1 MPIAPPNSPL
11 LDLMYTPSQDVGE
24 TISREDMMEI
34 QREQEARLLGTFF
47 IQAIFLALSIML
59 YSAWEWSQFS
69 EPWESALFYGLMAFS
84 LQAALYFTY
93 RTMFEDSSNYRKEL
107 KRMKNK
113 QRKRMAQMSFEMRKM
128 QTETLLTQQMQ
139 QYQQQMALANADG
152 YIDNSEQAM
161 LTATTSSYSANGG
174 WRGKRPRPRENGEAI
189 GNRPIQ
195 GGAHS
200 SRSKVNFIP
209 RTYNQH
215 AHSGKLA
222 EPEPQP
228 RVEYRLA
235 SPRDSGM
242 RCQALTADKAQ
253 CKRYS
258 DEQFCWQHRPKQPRK
273 VSKVRSG
280 DMDKVLT
287 V

>member
-1 MPIAPPNSPL
+1 
-11 LDLMYTPSQDVGE
+11 
-24 TISREDMMEI
+24 
-34 QREQEARLLGTFF
+34 
-47 IQAIFLALSIML
+47 
-59 YSAWEWSQFS
+59 
-69 EPWESALFYGLMAFS
+69 
-84 LQAALYFTY
+84 
-93 RTMFEDSSNYRKEL
+93 
-107 KRMKNK
+107 
-113 QRKRMAQMSFEMRKM
+113 M

-161 LTATTSSYSANGG
+161 LTATTCSHSANGG

>member
-11 LDLMYTPSQDVGE
+11 LDLMYNQGSEIAD
-24 TISREDMMEI
+24 TISKEDMLEL

-47 IQAIFLALSIML
+47 VQAIFLSLAIML

-128 QTETLLTQQMQ
+128 QTETLLSQQMQ

-152 YIDNSEQAM
+152 FIDNSEQA
-161 LTATTSSYSANGG
+161 LLQQQLAAIQQTAGG
-174 WRGKRPRPRENGEAI
+174 M
-189 GNRPIQ
+189 GNSQ
-195 GGAHS
+195 DLE
-200 SRSKVNFIP
+200 
-209 RTYNQH
+209 
-215 AHSGKLA
+215 KLA
-222 EPEPQP
+222 RQLGIDQFKVGPIPLGP
-228 RVEYRLA
+228 RMTIAQAPISTMPVAQGSLNLDPTTDSSLESQVQETLA
-235 SPRDSGM
+235 
-242 RCQALTADKAQ
+242 
-253 CKRYS
+253 
-258 DEQFCWQHRPKQPRK
+258 
-273 VSKVRSG
+273 
-280 DMDKVLT
+280 
-287 V
+287 

>member
-11 LDLMYTPSQDVGE
+11 LDLMYNPNQEVGE
-24 TISREDMMEI
+24 TISREDMMEL

-47 IQAIFLALSIML
+47 VQAIFLSLAIML

-128 QTETLLTQQMQ
+128 QTETLLSQQMQ

-152 YIDNSEQAM
+152 FIDNSEQAM
-161 LTATTSSYSANGG
+161 LQQQLAAIQQTAGGMGNAQDLEKLARQLGIDQFKVGPIPLGPKLTLSQAPTATMPVA
-174 WRGKRPRPRENGEAI
+174 P
-189 GNRPIQ
+189 
-195 GGAHS
+195 
-200 SRSKVNFIP
+200 
-209 RTYNQH
+209 
-215 AHSGKLA
+215 GKLNLNPTHESSA
-222 EPEPQP
+222 ESQMQET
-228 RVEYRLA
+228 LA
-235 SPRDSGM
+235 
-242 RCQALTADKAQ
+242 
-253 CKRYS
+253 
-258 DEQFCWQHRPKQPRK
+258 
-273 VSKVRSG
+273 
-280 DMDKVLT
+280 
-287 V
+287 

>member
-128 QTETLLTQQMQ
+128 QTETLLGQQMQ

-161 LTATTSSYSANGG
+161 LQQQLAAIQQTAGG
-174 WRGKRPRPRENGEAI
+174 V
-189 GNRPIQ
+189 GNAQ
-195 GGAHS
+195 DLE
-200 SRSKVNFIP
+200 
-209 RTYNQH
+209 
-215 AHSGKLA
+215 KLA
-222 EPEPQP
+222 RQLGIDQFKVGPIPLGP
-228 RVEYRLA
+228 RLTLSQVPTNTMPVTPGRLNLDPNQESNTE
-235 SPRDSGM
+235 SPVRDTL
-242 RCQALTADKAQ
+242 A
-253 CKRYS
+253 
-258 DEQFCWQHRPKQPRK
+258 
-273 VSKVRSG
+273 
-280 DMDKVLT
+280 
-287 V
+287 

>member
-139 QYQQQMALANADG
+139 QYQQQMALANSDG
-152 YIDNSEQAM
+152 YIDQNEEAM
-161 LTATTSSYSANGG
+161 L
-174 WRGKRPRPRENGEAI
+174 R
-189 GNRPIQ
+189 Q
-195 GGAHS
+195 
-200 SRSKVNFIP
+200 
-209 RTYNQH
+209 Q
-215 AHSGKLA
+215 
-222 EPEPQP
+222 
-228 RVEYRLA
+228 LA
-235 SPRDSGM
+235 SIQQTAGGVGNAQDLEKMARQLGIDQFKVGPIPLGPRLTLSPAPTTNMPIAGNSLNLSPSHESNIDS
-242 RCQALTADKAQ
+242 QVQETL
-253 CKRYS
+253 
-258 DEQFCWQHRPKQPRK
+258 
-273 VSKVRSG
+273 V
-280 DMDKVLT
+280 
-287 V
+287 

>member
-152 YIDNSEQAM
+152 YIDKASKLCLQQQLAAIQQTAGGVGNAQDLEKMARQLGIDQFKVGPIPLGPRLTLSPAPTTNMPIAGNS
-161 LTATTSSYSANGG
+161 LN
-174 WRGKRPRPRENGEAI
+174 
-189 GNRPIQ
+189 
-195 GGAHS
+195 
-200 SRSKVNFIP
+200 
-209 RTYNQH
+209 
-215 AHSGKLA
+215 L
-222 EPEPQP
+222 
-228 RVEYRLA
+228 
-235 SPRDSGM
+235 SPSHESNIDS
-242 RCQALTADKAQ
+242 QVQETL
-253 CKRYS
+253 
-258 DEQFCWQHRPKQPRK
+258 
-273 VSKVRSG
+273 V
-280 DMDKVLT
+280 
-287 V
+287 